1 MPTDFHAL
9 QTPLKADAI
18 RTVNFFNG
26 RLLTARTMDREQ
38 QARRE
43 ADARIGFAM
52 GDGIAAG
59 LEVAFAGNTAPGNRP
74 AATVEAGTAVN
85 RNGHVLRLPARVT
98 LALAEAPA
106 PAADTIACLFDDCAP
121 LATGDYVS
129 GRGLYLLTIGPAFA
143 SEGRAEV
150 SGMGDSAAHCATDAT
165 VEAVQFRL
173 LLIRPELFGRPDS
186 ANPANPAN
194 PDFRNRIAYHAF
206 GTGIRK
212 GWPADLRG
220 SDPRGDDLIDVMRDH
235 GLTDAE
241 VPLALV
247 AFTNNG
253 HSFTDC
259 WSVRRPV
266 FTRDEGS
273 VFAGLAEPR
282 RIGVGRAMFH
292 QFQEE
297 FRELATPAS
306 VVARDRFAFLPPAGF
321 LSGFDASAAAGFFAG
336 MTVRGP
342 MHIDASAVEPL
353 LRESYSAPAINT
365 DSDHAIW
372 LYQIAQ
378 TSIARKP
385 PALLFA
391 SGHLPYRAD
400 ARFNLSHWNYANY
413 ALIP

>member
-1 MPTDFHAL
+1 MPTDFLPL

-43 ADARIGFAM
+43 ADARIGLAM

-59 LEVAFAGNTAPGNRP
+59 LEVAFAGDTAPGGRP
-74 AATVEAGTAVN
+74 AATVEPGTAVN
-85 RNGHVLRLPARVT
+85 RTGHVLRLPQRIT

-106 PAADTIACLFDDCAP
+106 PAADNVTCLFGDCGP

-129 GRGLYLLTIGPAFA
+129 GQGLYLLTIGPAFTT
-143 SEGRAEV
+143 EGRAEV
-150 SGMGDSAAHCATDAT
+150 SGMGDTAVRCATDAT

-173 LLIRPELFGRPDS
+173 LLIRPELFGS
-186 ANPANPAN
+186 ANPASA
-194 PDFRNRIAYHAF
+194 DFRNRIAYHAF
-206 GTGIRK
+206 GLGVRK

-220 SDPRGDDLIDVMRDH
+220 SDPRGDDLIEIMRDH

-247 AFTNNG
+247 AFANNG
-253 HSFTDC
+253 HRFTDC

-282 RIGVGRAMFH
+282 RIGVGRAMFR
-292 QFQEE
+292 QFQD
-297 FRELATPAS
+297 ELDDLAAPAS
-306 VVARDRFAFLPPAGF
+306 VVASTRFGFLPPAGF
-321 LSGFDASAAAGFFAG
+321 LPGFTEANAANFFG
-336 MTVRGP
+336 VMTVRGP
-342 MHIDASAVEPL
+342 THIDGSAVEPL
-353 LRESYSAPAINT
+353 LRESFSAPAIAT
-365 DSDHAIW
+365 DSNHVLW
-372 LYQIAQ
+372 LYRIAQ
-378 TSIARKP
+378 TAMADEAPI
-385 PALLFA
+385 LMFA

-400 ARFNLSHWNYANY
+400 ARFNLNHFNYANY

>member
-1 MPTDFHAL
+1 MPTDFLAL

-43 ADARIGFAM
+43 ADARIGLAM

-59 LEVAFAGNTAPGNRP
+59 LEVAFAGNTAPENRP

-106 PAADTIACLFDDCAP
+106 PAADTIACLFGDCAP

-129 GRGLYLLTIGPAFA
+129 GQGLYLLTIGPAFA

-150 SGMGDSAAHCATDAT
+150 SGMGNTAVYCATDAT

-173 LLIRPELFGRPDS
+173 LLVRPELFGG
-186 ANPANPAN
+186 ANPSD

-206 GTGIRK
+206 GVGVRRA
-212 GWPADLRG
+212 WPADLRG
-220 SDPRGDDLIDVMRDH
+220 SDPRGDDLIDVMRDY

-282 RIGVGRAMFH
+282 RIGVGRAMFR
-292 QFQEE
+292 QFQDE
-297 FRELATPAS
+297 FAGLASPAS
-306 VVARDRFAFLPPAGF
+306 VVARARFAFLPPVGF
-321 LSGFDASAAAGFFAG
+321 LPGFTESSAAGFFSG

-342 MHIDASAVEPL
+342 THIDASAVEPL
-353 LRESYSAPAINT
+353 LRESFAAPAIST
-365 DSDHAIW
+365 DSNHAVW

-378 TSIARKP
+378 TRMAGEAPI
-385 PALLFA
+385 LIFA
-391 SGHLPYRAD
+391 NGHLPYRAD
-400 ARFNLSHWNYANY
+400 ARFNLSHFNYAHY

>member
-1 MPTDFHAL
+1 MPTDFVAL

-26 RLLTARTMDREQ
+26 RLLTARVMDREQ

-43 ADARIGFAM
+43 ADARVGLAM
-52 GDGIAAG
+52 GDGIASG
-59 LEVAFAGNTAPGNRP
+59 LEVAFAGNIAPAGRP
-74 AATVEAGTAVN
+74 AASVAPGIAVN
-85 RNGHVLRLPARVT
+85 RYGHTLRLTEPVT
-98 LALAEAPA
+98 LALAEASPPGA
-106 PAADTIACLFDDCAP
+106 NNVACLFGDCAP

-129 GRGLYLLTIGPAFA
+129 GQGLYLLTIGPAFI

-150 SGMGDSAAHCATDAT
+150 SGMGDTNVRCATDAT

-173 LLIRPELFGRPDS
+173 LLIRPELFGG
-186 ANPANPAN
+186 ANPAN

-206 GTGIRK
+206 GRGVRK

-235 GLTDAE
+235 GLSDAE

-247 AFTNNG
+247 AFTSAG
-253 HSFTDC
+253 HRFTDC

-273 VFAGLAEPR
+273 VFANLSEPR
-282 RIGVGRAMFH
+282 RIGVGRAMFR
-292 QFQEE
+292 QFQDE
-297 FRELATPAS
+297 FDDLVSPTS
-306 VVARDRFAFLPPAGF
+306 VVAQTRFGFLPPAGF
-321 LSGFDASAAAGFFAG
+321 LRGFTESNMAVFFQG

-342 MHIDASAVEPL
+342 THIDASAVESL
-353 LRESYSAPAINT
+353 LRESYTAPAIDT
-365 DSDHAIW
+365 DSNHAIW
-372 LYQIAQ
+372 LYRIAQ
-378 TSIARKP
+378 TAMAGEAPI
-385 PALLFA
+385 LMFA

-400 ARFNLSHWNYANY
+400 ARFDLNHFNYANY